1 VTLKGEP
8 ITPQF
13 CKNGHQSPATGY
25 GLPLGGRR
33 QGAKPLRF
41 AAPPSGGAGRVES
54 VARFFRFFSL
64 DRLRP
69 CRRPLQFSI
78 RQGPLFQA
86 WNSSATCSFK
96 WSLDASPRAPKNVK
110 ICANTPGELSREDL
124 ETQSGKSCLPEPPRV
139 SLICLPY
146 SKYHGFLT
154 SQGVPPGF
162 LWAPFLLH
170 FGSLLGT
177 FGFQKSPKVR
187 KIYFPKNIKN

>member
-1 VTLKGEP
+1 MLNQLP
-8 ITPQF
+8 DSSDSQLRQTPPPAAGPSNLSFDRDLFFKPGIQVPF
-13 CKNGHQSPATGY
+13 VASNGASMSPPGHRKT
-25 GLPLGGRR
+25 
-33 QGAKPLRF
+33 QK
-41 AAPPSGGAGRVES
+41 S
-54 VARFFRFFSL
+54 VQVF
-64 DRLRP
+64 
-69 CRRPLQFSI
+69 
-78 RQGPLFQA
+78 
-86 WNSSATCSFK
+86 
-96 WSLDASPRAPKNVK
+96 
-110 ICANTPGELSREDL
+110 PGELSREAL

-162 LWAPFLLH
+162 LWAPFWLH

>member
-1 VTLKGEP
+1 MIPKATKSYAMEDPAPGE
-8 ITPQF
+8 
-13 CKNGHQSPATGY
+13 GPAA
-25 GLPLGGRR
+25 GGE
-33 QGAKPLRF
+33 ALRIF

-54 VARFFRFFSL
+54 VSRFFRFFSL
-64 DRLRP
+64 DRPRP
-69 CRRPLQFSI
+69 CRRPFQFSI
-78 RQGPLFQA
+78 RRGHLFQA

-96 WSLDASPRAPKNVK
+96 WSLDAFHRAPKNVK

-124 ETQSGKSCLPEPPRV
+124 ETQAGKSCLLEPPRV
-139 SLICLPY
+139 SLICLRY

-162 LWAPFLLH
+162 LWAPFWLH

>member
-1 VTLKGEP
+1 MP
-8 ITPQF
+8 
-13 CKNGHQSPATGY
+13 
-25 GLPLGGRR
+25 R
-33 QGAKPLRF
+33 
-41 AAPPSGGAGRVES
+41 
-54 VARFFRFFSL
+54 
-64 DRLRP
+64 
-69 CRRPLQFSI
+69 
-78 RQGPLFQA
+78 GPLFQA

-96 WSLDASPRAPKNVK
+96 WSPDAFHRAPKSLQ

-162 LWAPFLLH
+162 LWAPFWLH

-187 KIYFPKNIKN
+187 KIYFPKNIKNWQRKKCSQVLKWTPKGGQIQSKSRRFLALFFFLGI